1 MLAPKSHNSIQNLY
15 FAQDRQ
21 YRGCSF
27 EILEHILCFQMSC
40 LEIVALSPG
49 DMLAISMTALLSFAL
64 GMIATILFTMAR
76 SSSSADKTEDELL
89 ETEDQNVEDRTP
101 EAAGESSESPRKFDR
116 IRGSHPLKPSALI
129 AQQSLAQLGRAAE
142 AQPCRRTGRRRR

>member
-1 MLAPKSHNSIQNLY
+1 
-15 FAQDRQ
+15 
-21 YRGCSF
+21 
-27 EILEHILCFQMSC
+27 MSC

-89 ETEDQNVEDRTP
+89 ETEDQNVEGRTP
-101 EAAGESSESPRKFDR
+101 EAAGDSSDSPRSEAWEKDENWW
-116 IRGSHPLKPSALI
+116 KP
-129 AQQSLAQLGRAAE
+129 
-142 AQPCRRTGRRRR
+142 

>member
-1 MLAPKSHNSIQNLY
+1 MLAPKSHNSIQKLY

-21 YRGCSF
+21 YRGCSS
-27 EILEHILCFQMSC
+27 EILEHIICSQMSC
-40 LEIVALSPG
+40 LETVALSPG

-89 ETEDQNVEDRTP
+89 ETEDQNVEDKTP
-101 EAAGESSESPRKFDR
+101 EAAGDSSESPRREAWEKDENWW
-116 IRGSHPLKPSALI
+116 KP
-129 AQQSLAQLGRAAE
+129 
-142 AQPCRRTGRRRR
+142 